1 MYQNSRPVMRRIW
14 ADRWIYVFLF
24 PTLTLVGAF
33 TIYPVIAS
41 IWFSFLDWN
50 GFERAG
56 TFIGLGNYSELIA
69 DPLFWNAFK
78 NTIVFLALAVP
89 LRVGLALLLAIILN
103 AQFPLVRIFR
113 TAIFLPVVTTAAIVG
128 VVMRYVL
135 DPTAGPLNI
144 ALLNSHIL
152 GQPLNFLGS
161 AGLALYSAVGIWVW
175 KWLGITLIYW
185 LAALQTIPRD
195 LYEAAELDGAGAW
208 TRFRFI
214 TLPLLTPFTLI
225 ITLITVIDATNVFDL
240 MLTLTGGGPFYAT
253 EVIDIYVY
261 RQAFTSNVPRLGYAS
276 AAAIFFGLSFIVI
289 AVAQIMLLRQVR
301 SRRHDK

>member
-1 MYQNSRPVMRRIW
+1 MYQNSQPVMRRIW

-103 AQFPLVRIFR
+103 TQFPLVRIFR